1 MQSLILI
8 IGFLII
14 AFSVSLFFIKKW
26 MSEMLQKTKPSEDLI
41 EWLKS
46 VSTRME
52 TSTAQVD
59 QKLTD
64 NMKNFN
70 QRLDKAAFIIA
81 QVQKNIGEFSE
92 IGRSMKDLQELLQSP
107 KLRGNIGETILTEL
121 LTQYLPKEIFALQH
135 TFTSGVTVDAIIK
148 TTQGLIPID
157 AKFPIDNFRKMIREE
172 TEQQREK
179 YKKEFVRDVR
189 KHIHDISRKYIQP
202 SEKTVDYALMYI
214 PSEAIFYEIINTL
227 ELFEYA
233 HQERVLIV
241 SPMSFYAYLKVILM
255 SHQGQ
260 HIEKRAR
267 EIATILASL
276 KTDYSKAD
284 ESLSTLNRH
293 ITNAYNQVSVVSK
306 FFIGFGQKL
315 TMTELLEKE
324 NETKKLPS

>member
-1 MQSLILI
+1 
-8 IGFLII
+8 
-14 AFSVSLFFIKKW
+14 
-26 MSEMLQKTKPSEDLI
+26 MLQKTKPSEDLI

>member
-1 MQSLILI
+1 MQSLTIIISALI
-8 IGFLII
+8 VFFIVG
-14 AFSVSLFFIKKW
+14 LFFIKKW
-26 MSEMLQKTKPSEDLI
+26 IREMAEKTKPSQELI
-41 EWLKS
+41 EWLKN

-70 QRLDKAAFIIA
+70 MRLDKAAFIIA

-121 LTQYLPKEIFALQH
+121 LTQYLPKEIFALQYS
-135 TFTSGVTVDAIIK
+135 FKSGNKVDAVIQ
-148 TTQGLIPID
+148 TSQGLIAID
-157 AKFPIDNFRKMIREE
+157 AKFPIDNFRKMTSED
-172 TEQQREK
+172 TEQQRNS
-179 YKKEFVRDVR
+179 YKKEFIRDVK

-202 SEKTVDYALMYI
+202 TEKTVDYALMYI

-227 ELFEYA
+227 ELFDYA
-233 HQERVLIV
+233 HEERVLIV

-293 ITNAYNQVSVVSK
+293 ITNAYNQINVVSK

-315 TMTELLEKE
+315 TMTELLEKQ
-324 NETKKLPS
+324 NETKKLP